1 MSLHNSHCVKSVHIR
16 SFLWPAF
23 PCIRTKY
30 GEILLMRWMT
40 YLRAQNGN
48 VYMKPMAYDIE

>member
-1 MSLHNSHCVKSVHIR
+1 MSLHNSHCVKSF
-16 SFLWPAF
+16 FLWSAF

-48 VYMKPMAYDIE
+48 VHIKRMAYDIE